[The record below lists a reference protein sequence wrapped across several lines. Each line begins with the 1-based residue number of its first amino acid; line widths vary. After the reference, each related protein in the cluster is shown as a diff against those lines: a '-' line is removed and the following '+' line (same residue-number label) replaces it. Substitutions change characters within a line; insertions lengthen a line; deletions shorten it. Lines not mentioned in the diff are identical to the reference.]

1 MYKLWPMN
9 TMKAALKTEKGEF
22 EIEQVNR
29 PEIPHPDWVLAR
41 IKVTGICGT
50 DLRHWKKDEP
60 ELVHKIMGHEL
71 SAEVVEVGPG
81 VTLVKPGDRV
91 VVETL
96 LGDGICDWCRVQQYN
111 LCPNL
116 YPVRMETLSQSFAE
130 YISGP
135 QEKFH
140 ILPDNVSYEEATLL
154 DTFSVSMHAIQ
165 LSGIKL
171 NDTVVVIGA
180 GPIGLGQLQ
189 LAKLSGADVI
199 ITDIVDSSL
208 KKAGE
213 LGADLVINSKKEDAL
228 KKIME
233 YTNNKGA
240 DIVFECAGGPSMPE
254 TLPQAVSYTR
264 IGGKVVVVGGF
275 ETGEIAIPLEW
286 QHIQKAE
293 IKIIP
298 SASYS
303 FWGIHSE
310 MKMCIELLAKGKLNA
325 KKLITHSFSLDEI
338 NEAFETA
345 QNKEG
350 TGAVFVALTV

>member
-1 MYKLWPMN
+1 MSK
-9 TMKAALKTEKGEF
+9 MKAALKTEEGEF
-22 EIEQVNR
+22 EIQEVDR

-50 DLRHWKKDEP
+50 DLRHWKKNEP
-60 ELVHKIMGHEL
+60 DLVHTIMGHEL
-71 SAEVVEVGPG
+71 AAEIVEVGSA
-81 VTLVKPGDRV
+81 VTHIRPGDRV

-96 LGDGICDWCRVQQYN
+96 LGDGTCDWCRVQQYN

-116 YPVRMETLSQSFAE
+116 YNVRMKTVSQSFAE
-130 YISGP
+130 YLVGP
-135 QEKFH
+135 AEKCH
-140 ILPDNVSYEEATLL
+140 VLPDHVSYEEATLL

-171 NDTVVVIGA
+171 NDTVVIVGA

-189 LAKLSGADVI
+189 LAKLSGADVAI
-199 ITDIVDSSL
+199 IDFVDSSL
-208 KKAGE
+208 QMAKE
-213 LGADLVINSKKEDAL
+213 LGADLIINSKKEAVPE
-228 KKIME
+228 KIE
-233 YTNNKGA
+233 AFTDGKGA

-254 TLPQAVSYTR
+254 TLPQAISYCR

-275 ETGEIAIPLEW
+275 EKGEISIPLEW
-286 QHIQKAE
+286 QKIQMAE

-310 MKMCIELLAKGKLNA
+310 MKMCLDLVAKGKLNA
-325 KKLITHSFSLDEI
+325 KKLITHTFSLDEI

-345 QNKEG
+345 QDKERS
-350 TGAVFVALTV
+350 GAVFVALAV